1 MIGKTNA
8 VSGGKSDLV
17 GEKLNLSLRTN
28 QSAHSDLT
36 GVNVRLTYADVVK
49 DYTWEGSDMT
59 LSIPPYVP
67 YTVSFGNVDDYKT
80 PNPLSFT
87 AVPANSRSVVVE
99 YKTEIVSVTLVADD
113 GSSTNGQKVTINGVT
128 KTYNGVAVTQK
139 VAHETNYSVSVD
151 AKSGYSTP
159 ATKTFTASEAIRN
172 IEFTYL
178 ASSLKVYLESN
189 QPNDTS
195 LNNVKA
201 TVSYGSTSVEVE
213 SGERI
218 LIPTDTT
225 IKVSFPSIE
234 GYKTPSAL
242 TFTNNGGLVEKTA
255 TYLAE
260 KLIVNVSATDGSAVN
275 DTKVYVGEFAPVNGV
290 YIQDTSGRLWEVNY
304 WDNSATPNG
313 IAVITSECSFVMALG
328 NAHTY
333 TSTYGGYGS
342 TISGVTN
349 TTSSSTAAKDYNGES
364 NTTAIINALSSST
377 ASAAKYCRSY
387 IFPNGSAGYLGG
399 AGEWK
404 ALANNKSAV
413 DSALSKCGGNSMSTN
428 YWTSTQ
434 NSRNNAWYLTWSS
447 GSLTSNS
454 KNNSRN
460 VRAFTSLSFKTY
472 ELTPTNGQA
481 IIKLP
486 YDMTYDVWV
495 SEKSGY
501 SAPAMQSYT
510 ASQVTRSISMV
521 YTASALIVNILSN
534 QTADVGIEDLEATV
548 SYGSTSVKVKNGGQ
562 VDIPTNQTVTITF
575 PDRAGFKKPD
585 NIVFTNTNGGIVTK
599 NGTYSTEVVSV
610 STYAD
615 EGTLSGYNV
624 EVVLGDGTLVG
635 TTTSDMGIFS
645 IPSGSQY
652 TVSCSDVDGFTTP
665 SSQTYTASYSQ
676 DARRDIH
683 MAYEKL
689 KGERVNVSVQGLPSS
704 VTGYEIIIINQANYD
719 VMAKQTT
726 SYGEYLIPD
735 GVEYFIYVYQ
745 IEGYHATYPTDTFIA
760 FEGNLRSIVI
770 SFAAHSGVRNP
781 TNGVYIQDT
790 DGFCHTASEWTGEYT
805 PNGVAVKTN
814 KCGFVISLES
824 PSYFRFG
831 GSGTIITSLPVVST
845 EIDAMAD
852 VSGYNSTP
860 ILLAGLKG
868 SIDRDG
874 VVGLPAVEYA
884 YEYIFPNGKRGYM
897 GALGE
902 YMAIYDNNGYVQD
915 CFNKL
920 ETYSPDNTF
929 WTTTQTTEPTL
940 QYTKRGIFSSN
951 VGAYDKH
958 SQMAVL
964 PLQKL

>member
-8 VSGGKSDLV
+8 VRGGKSDLV

-28 QSAHSDLT
+28 QSDHSELMD
-36 GVNVRLTYADVVK
+36 VNVRLTYADVVK

-80 PNPLSFT
+80 PNSLSFT

-99 YKTEIVSVTLVADD
+99 YKTEIASVTLAADD
-113 GSSTNGQKVTINGVT
+113 GSSANGQKVTINGVT

-139 VAHETNYSVSVD
+139 VAHGINYSVSVD
-151 AKSGYSTP
+151 SKSGYSTP
-159 ATKTFTASEAIRN
+159 AIKTFTASEAIRD

-178 ASSLKVYLESN
+178 ANSLKVYLESN
-189 QPNDTS
+189 QPNDAS
-195 LNNVKA
+195 FNNVKA
-201 TVSYGSTSVEVE
+201 TVSYGSTSVEAG

-218 LIPTDTT
+218 LIPADTT

-234 GYKTPSAL
+234 GYKTPSDL

-275 DTKVYVGEFAPVNGV
+275 DTRVYVGEYAPVNGV
-290 YIQDTSGRLWEVNY
+290 YIQDISGKLWEVND

-328 NAHTY
+328 NAHTS

-364 NTTAIINALSSST
+364 NTTAIINALSSSA

-413 DSALSKCGGNSMSTN
+413 DSALSKCGGSSMSTS

-434 NSRNNAWYLTWSS
+434 NSRNNAWYLTWSN
-447 GSLTSNS
+447 GGLTSSS
-454 KNNSRN
+454 KNYSRN

-534 QTADVGIEDLEATV
+534 QSTDIGIEDLEATV
-548 SYGSTSVKVKNGGQ
+548 SYGSTSVKVKNGSQ

-575 PDRAGFKKPD
+575 PDRVGFKKPD

-599 NGTYSTEVVSV
+599 NGTYSAEIVSV

-624 EVVLGDGTLVG
+624 EVVLDDGTLVG

-665 SSQTYTASYSQ
+665 ASQTYTASYSQ
-676 DARRDIH
+676 DARRDVQ

-689 KGERVNVSVQGLPSS
+689 KGELVKVSVQGLPSS
-704 VTGYEIIIINQANYD
+704 VTGYNIKIINEANYD
-719 VMAKQTT
+719 TIAEQTT
-726 SYGEYLIPD
+726 SYGEYWIPD
-735 GVEYFIYVYQ
+735 GVGYYIYVYQ
-745 IEGYHATYPTDTFIA
+745 IEGYHATYPTDTFVA
-760 FEGNLRSIVI
+760 AEGQISSIVI

-790 DGFCHTASEWTGEYT
+790 DGFCHTRSEWTGEYT

-814 KCGFVISLES
+814 NCGFVISLDQPVYLE
-824 PSYFRFG
+824 FG
-831 GSGTIITSLPVVST
+831 GTGRIVNSVPVANT

-852 VSGYNSTP
+852 VDGYNSTTKL
-860 ILLAGLKG
+860 IGALRGTTDSEG
-868 SIDRDG
+868 IF
-874 VVGLPAVEYA
+874 GLPAAEYA
-884 YEYIFPNGKRGYM
+884 YEYIFPNGKRGYL

-902 YMAIYDNNGYVQD
+902 YMAIYDNNGYVID
-915 CFNKL
+915 CFRMLDKSL
-920 ETYSPDNTF
+920 ADDLF
-929 WTTTQTTEPTL
+929 WTTTQHEESVF
-940 QYTKRGIFSSN
+940 QYCKDTIRGSY
-951 VGAYDKH
+951 VDAYYKFNRH
-958 SQMAVL
+958 AVL